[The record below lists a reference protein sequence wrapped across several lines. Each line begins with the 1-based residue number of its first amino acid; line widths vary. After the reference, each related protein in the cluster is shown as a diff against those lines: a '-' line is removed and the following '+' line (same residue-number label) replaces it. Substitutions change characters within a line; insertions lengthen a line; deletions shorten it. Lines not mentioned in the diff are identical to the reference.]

1 MKLSTG
7 IKLVVTLTVSLFLYS
22 CAGTPVYRPFTIL
35 YDLKVSFTDT
45 AWNGKTIPAGQ
56 QCPVFGGNGS
66 TPGLTIE
73 NIPPKANAL
82 TLAFS
87 NMSQLALDN
96 GGQGRI
102 GYRFTPGRQTVIL
115 PPVPGNT
122 FDLPKPFFVIAAHQR
137 PFQHKPGAYLPPC
150 SGGQGHYYY
159 LIVKA
164 IWLPDTP
171 DMPPEILGQ
180 GKISIGR
187 Y

>member
-1 MKLSTG
+1 MRLSTG
-7 IKLVVTLTVSLFLYS
+7 IKLVVTLAVYLILYG
-22 CAGTPVYRPFTIL
+22 CAGKPVHRPFTIL
-35 YDLKVSFTDT
+35 YDLKISFTDT

-56 QCPVFGGNGS
+56 QCPAFGGKGA
-66 TPGLTIE
+66 TPGLSIQ

-82 TLAFS
+82 ILTFS
-87 NMSQLALDN
+87 NMSELSLDN

-102 GYRFTPGRQTVIL
+102 GYRFTPGTQTIAL

-122 FDLPKPFFVIAAHQR
+122 FDLPKPFFVIAAHR
-137 PFQHKPGAYLPPC
+137 KPFQSKPGAYLPPC
-150 SGGQGHYYY
+150 SGGKGDYYY

-164 IWLPDTP
+164 IWLPDLP

-180 GKISIGR
+180 GKIPLGR